1 MMNRS
6 GNFTASRT
14 WSARARGYGA
24 ACRLSRATAC
34 AALALGLS
42 VSGPAAPVLAAPRV
56 EKDQARIT
64 GPDDQGQGIILR
76 KGTSPLRDAAPSLL
90 APPPA
95 DTAPGTP
102 PEAMPDAEG
111 REPPPDDP
119 VWEALELESLIA
131 EEIPDVKAVELTPE
145 MARRALDA
153 FADIQHLAD
162 DPAIADY
169 PTLAEYAR
177 ATGKGREMEAR
188 IRRHG
193 FRDIA
198 EWNTVIVN
206 LGFALTS
213 VQEGTDQPILDQ
225 ITAVENSK
233 ALPEARKKALIRRLK
248 LLIPSENNRKVVRE
262 LMKDP
267 AYAGKLKLLDG
278 NARDGEPAEAD
289 E

>member
-1 MMNRS
+1 MMNRYGIVAAGRAGPGNGQGS
-6 GNFTASRT
+6 GTAGVLPLTLASV
-14 WSARARGYGA
+14 
-24 ACRLSRATAC
+24 
-34 AALALGLS
+34 ALALGLMAIWPGTPA
-42 VSGPAAPVLAAPRV
+42 VAAPKV
-56 EKDQARIT
+56 EKDQSRIT

-76 KGTSPLRDAAPSLL
+76 KNTNPLRDAAPSLL

-95 DTAPGTP
+95 DAGPGTP
-102 PEAMPDAEG
+102 PEAMPDMDG
-111 REPPPDDP
+111 HEPPPDDP

-131 EEIPDVKAVELTPE
+131 EEIPDVEAVELTPD

-153 FADIQHLAD
+153 FADIQDLTD
-162 DPAIADY
+162 DPAIDDY
-169 PTLAEYAR
+169 PTLAEYAK
-177 ATGKGREMEAR
+177 ATEKGREMEAR

-206 LGFALTS
+206 LGFALTA

-225 ITAVENSK
+225 ISAVESSK

-248 LLIPSENNRKVVRE
+248 LLIPSKNNRQVVRT

-267 AYAGKLKLLDG
+267 VYAEKLKLLDG
-278 NARDGEPAEAD
+278 NTLNDEPAEAG